1 MSNEPW
7 AIRLGSRL
15 MAHNSMRKTMKRQL
29 FNIFILGLLLTFVS
43 CKESNPPTPLAPL
56 TPNGNT
62 EIQEYNIAKGLFVL
76 NEGTFT
82 YANSSL
88 TFYDPEADTVEN
100 NLFYRVNLA
109 PLGDVANSMMLDET
123 GMYIVVNNSK
133 YIYKVDPKTMKYKAK
148 LDGLTSP
155 RHIMSINKNKAYVSD
170 QESTGLWI
178 INPETMQ
185 KTGFVELGN
194 TTERMVRVGDEV
206 VVTNWSNYYQPETSN
221 STIQFVNID
230 SDLLVAEMEV
240 APEPNSIVM
249 DKNNNIW
256 VLCSGGYMPPC
267 EPALF
272 CINPSSREIVKRF
285 DYADGDYPSSLTIDD
300 AKENIYFLN
309 GGFGTLSLYKM
320 SVDEDALPT
329 QALVNS
335 QQSAVNGQGRVFTNV
350 IVSNDDDIY
359 LTDVKDYVQNGEV
372 LRYTSEGEFVTS
384 FSAGIIPGAMMFN

>member
-1 MSNEPW
+1 
-7 AIRLGSRL
+7 
-15 MAHNSMRKTMKRQL
+15 MKRQL

-100 NLFYRVNLA
+100 NLFYRVNNA

-123 GMYIVVNNSK
+123 VMYIVVNNSK

-230 SDLLVAEMEV
+230 SDSLVAEMEV

-285 DYADGDYPSSLTIDD
+285 DFADGDYPSSLTIDD

-329 QALVNS
+329 TPFINS
-335 QQSAVNGQGRVFTNV
+335 QSKVFTNV
-350 IVSNDDDIY
+350 IVSEDGDIY

-384 FSAGIIPGAMMFN
+384 FPAGIVPGAMMFN

>member
-43 CKESNPPTPLAPL
+43 CKPDPEPTP
-56 TPNGNT
+56 
-62 EIQEYNIAKGLFVL
+62 QVSNIAKGLFVL

-230 SDLLVAEMEV
+230 SDSLVAEMEV

-285 DYADGDYPSSLTIDD
+285 DFADGDYPSSLTIDD

-329 QALVNS
+329 TPFINS
-335 QQSAVNGQGRVFTNV
+335 QSKVFTNV
-350 IVSNDDDIY
+350 IVSEDGDIY
-359 LTDVKDYVQNGEV
+359 LTDVKDYVQNGEI

>member
-43 CKESNPPTPLAPL
+43 CKPDPEPTP
-56 TPNGNT
+56 
-62 EIQEYNIAKGLFVL
+62 QVSNIAKGLFVL

-100 NLFYRVNLA
+100 NLFYRVNNA

-133 YIYKVDPKTMKYKAK
+133 YIYKVDPKTMKYKSK
-148 LDGLTSP
+148 LDGFTSP
-155 RHIMSINKNKAYVSD
+155 RHITSINKNKAYVSD

-178 INPETMQ
+178 INPKTMQ

-194 TTERMVRVGDEV
+194 TTERMVRVGNEV
-206 VVTNWSNYYQPETSN
+206 VVTNWSNFYQPETSN

-230 SDLLVAEMEV
+230 SDSLVAEMEV
-240 APEPNSIVM
+240 TPEPNSIVL
-249 DKNNNIW
+249 DKNNNI
-256 VLCSGGYMPPC
+256 
-267 EPALF
+267 
-272 CINPSSREIVKRF
+272 
-285 DYADGDYPSSLTIDD
+285 
-300 AKENIYFLN
+300 
-309 GGFGTLSLYKM
+309 
-320 SVDEDALPT
+320 
-329 QALVNS
+329 
-335 QQSAVNGQGRVFTNV
+335 
-350 IVSNDDDIY
+350 
-359 LTDVKDYVQNGEV
+359 
-372 LRYTSEGEFVTS
+372 
-384 FSAGIIPGAMMFN
+384 

>member
-15 MAHNSMRKTMKRQL
+15 MAHSSMRKTMKRQL

-43 CKESNPPTPLAPL
+43 CKPGPEPTP
-56 TPNGNT
+56 
-62 EIQEYNIAKGLFVL
+62 QETNIAKGLFVL

-100 NLFYRVNLA
+100 NLFYRVNNS

-133 YIYKVDPKTMKYKAK
+133 YIYKVDPKTMKYKSK
-148 LDGLTSP
+148 FDGFTSP

-206 VVTNWSNYYQPETSN
+206 VVTNWSNFYQPETSN

-230 SDLLVAEMEV
+230 SDSLVAVMEV
-240 APEPNSIVM
+240 TPEPNSIVL

-285 DYADGDYPSSLTIDD
+285 DFADGDYPSSLTIDD

-320 SVDEDALPT
+320 SVDEETLPST
-329 QALVNS
+329 PLVNS

-350 IVSNDDDIY
+350 IISEDGDIY
-359 LTDVKDYVQNGEV
+359 LTDVKNYVQNGEV

-384 FSAGIIPGAMMFN
+384 FPAGIVPGAMMFN

>member
-1 MSNEPW
+1 MK
-7 AIRLGSRL
+7 
-15 MAHNSMRKTMKRQL
+15 KTL

-43 CKESNPPTPLAPL
+43 CKESNPPTPPAPL

-109 PLGDVANSMMLDET
+109 PLGDVANSMMMDET

-133 YIYKVDPKTMKYKAK
+133 YIYKVDPKTMKYQAK
-148 LDGLTSP
+148 LDGFTMP
-155 RHIMSINKNKAYVSD
+155 RHIVSINKNKAYVSD

-178 INPETMQ
+178 IDPATMQ

-194 TTERMVRVGDEV
+194 TTEKMVLVGDEV
-206 VVTNWSNYYQPETSN
+206 VVTNWSNYYQPGTSN
-221 STIQFVNID
+221 STIQFVNVVTD
-230 SDLLVAEMEV
+230 ELVDEMAV
-240 APEPNSIVM
+240 AAEPNAIVK
-249 DKNNNIW
+249 DKNDNIW

-272 CINPSSREIVKRF
+272 CINPSKRELVRRYDF
-285 DYADGDYPSSLTIDD
+285 AEGDYPSSMTID
-300 AKENIYFLN
+300 KEGENLYILN
-309 GGFGTLSLYKM
+309 GGFGTLDLYKM
-320 SVDEDALPT
+320 SIDDETLPT
-329 QALVNS
+329 VPLVNS
-335 QQSAVNGQGRVFTNV
+335 QSRVFSNV
-350 IVSNDDDIY
+350 VISEDGDIY
-359 LTDVKDYVQNGEV
+359 LTDVKNYVQNGEV
-372 LRYTSEGEFVTS
+372 VRYTSNGEFVTS
-384 FSAGIIPGAMMFN
+384 FEAGIVPGAMMFN

>member
-15 MAHNSMRKTMKRQL
+15 MAHSSMRKTMKRQL

-43 CKESNPPTPLAPL
+43 CKPGPEPTP
-56 TPNGNT
+56 
-62 EIQEYNIAKGLFVL
+62 QETNIAKGLFVL

-100 NLFYRVNLA
+100 NLFYRVNNS

-155 RHIMSINKNKAYVSD
+155 RHIMSINRNKAYVSD

-206 VVTNWSNYYQPETSN
+206 VVTNWSNFYQPETSN

-230 SDLLVAEMEV
+230 SDSLVVEMEV
-240 APEPNSIVM
+240 TPEPNSIVL

-256 VLCSGGYMPPC
+256 VLCSGGYLPPC

-285 DYADGDYPSSLTIDD
+285 DFADGDYPSSLTIDD

-320 SVDEDALPT
+320 SVDEETLPST
-329 QALVNS
+329 PLVNS
-335 QQSAVNGQGRVFTNV
+335 QQSTVNGQGRVFTNV
-350 IVSNDDDIY
+350 IVSNDGDIY
-359 LTDVKDYVQNGEV
+359 LTDVKNYVQNGEV
-372 LRYTSEGEFVTS
+372 SRYTSEGEFVTS
-384 FSAGIIPGAMMFN
+384 FPAGIVPGAMMFN